1 MQAYPK
7 RLIEVDL
14 PIARISAH
22 ARREKS
28 LRHGHLSTLH
38 IWWARRPLASCRAMS
53 CAALWPAPTDSS
65 TPSEFIGVAREQM
78 LAWATEH
85 LTHLSRES
93 YQRFIRYRTNPAL
106 LESVEELEG
115 ALFDFIA
122 DFSDWDNANAAPY
135 LAVAET
141 LTLSAHRSL
150 TGDETGRPLVF
161 DPFCGGGS
169 IPLEANRIGADSFAS
184 DLNPIAVSLNRV
196 LLTYFPRYRGS
207 LVDKVR
213 EKSVEVGRL
222 AKLQL
227 QKYYASDSEGT
238 SVAYLWART
247 IRCEG
252 PGCGARVPLIRS
264 MQVTKEGEKWHYEW
278 NIQGTYIGVAL
289 RRGSNAVSKAS
300 VAGGS
305 VSCPI
310 ATCGYT
316 TKAKA
321 VRLQLQQQ
329 RGGAEDAQLLSVYVQ
344 EAAGRQFRAPT
355 DTDIASVALAVADR
369 ASANAPTDEIND
381 IRPYKNTRGL
391 SAVTRIGICNF
402 GDMYT
407 SRQALAIRAFQRA
420 LLECDFSDMEAGL
433 AQAVRATLNCA
444 VSRFIFQNS
453 SLSRWN
459 ASRATIE
466 GAFGKQALQVVWDFA
481 ESNPLSSGPANW
493 TGSVDWVVKVLEQNR
508 WMTRSS
514 EVVQSRAQDQVLPDG
529 AASALLTDPPYFAAI
544 PYADLSNVFYVW
556 ERDTFKSIHPGLFS
570 DGLVNQVDEI
580 IVTNANKGPD
590 GVTKDAAYYKAEMMK
605 ALASGMKATR
615 HDGIAVIVF
624 ADSRTESWEAIL
636 GAVVDSG
643 WRITGSWP
651 IDTERQTRTQAA
663 GAASLQSSVHIVCRP
678 RLPDASNVGDWRD
691 VSAELAPRISEWMRR
706 LSAEGVVGAD
716 AIFACLGPALEIYSR
731 YERVEKASGEVVPLP
746 DFLGIVWATVSREAL
761 NTVFINADAASL
773 EQDARLTAMWLWTL
787 TKASVKED
795 EADDEQ
801 ESITDDEEVE
811 APSQPK
817 KGGFKMEFDAAR
829 KISQGLGIH
838 LEDLGNL
845 VEVAGDTA
853 RLLGVGERARY
864 LLGKEAAESPNQG
877 RKRAPQLGLFADE
890 IPEEPLAGSR
900 LMLDAGKTA
909 LDRVHQAMLLFAAG
923 RSEAMRVFV
932 NSPSIGGNQQFW
944 VLAQALSA
952 LYPASSDEKRWVDGL
967 LARKKGLGF

>member
-14 PIARISAH
+14 PIARVSAH

-38 IWWARRPLASCRAMS
+38 IWWARRPLASCRAMA
-53 CAALWPAPTDSS
+53 CAALWPAPTDAS
-65 TPSEFIGVAREQM
+65 TPKDFVALARTKM
-78 LAWATEH
+78 LHWASEH
-85 LTHLSRES
+85 LTLVSRES
-93 YQRFIRYRTNPAL
+93 YQRFIKYRTNPSL
-106 LESVEELEG
+106 LDAPEELQA

-122 DFSDWDNANAAPY
+122 DFSDWDNANSKPY
-135 LAVAET
+135 LSVAGA
-141 LTLSAHRSL
+141 LTLGAHRSL
-150 TGDETGRPLVF
+150 TGDSEGRPLVF

-169 IPLEANRIGADSFAS
+169 IPLEANRVGADSFAS
-184 DLNPIAVSLNRV
+184 DLNPIAVSLNKV
-196 LLTYFPRYRGS
+196 LLTYFPRYQGQ
-207 LVDKVR
+207 LIEGVR
-213 EKSVEVGRL
+213 TKAVEVGRL
-222 AKLQL
+222 ARQRLQR
-227 QKYYASDSEGT
+227 YYAASGDGEPI
-238 SVAYLWART
+238 AYLWART

-252 PGCGARVPLIRS
+252 PGCGAKVPLIRS
-264 MQVTKEGEKWHYEW
+264 MQVTKEGEKWHYDW
-278 NIQGTYIGVAL
+278 DIKGTYIGVAL
-289 RRGSNAVSKAS
+289 RSGAKATSKAS

-305 VSCPI
+305 VTCPI
-310 ATCGYT
+310 AACGYT

-321 VRLQLQQQ
+321 VRLQLEQQ

-344 EAAGRQFRAPT
+344 DAAARRFRAPT
-355 DTDIASVALAVADR
+355 DVDLDSVAAAVKDR
-369 ASANAPTDEIND
+369 ANAEAPVDEIND
-381 IRPYKNTRGL
+381 VRPYKNTRGL
-391 SAVTRIGICNF
+391 SAVTRIGIRTF
-402 GDMYT
+402 GDMYS
-407 SRQALAIRAFQRA
+407 SRQALAIRAFQRS
-420 LLECDFSDMEAGL
+420 LLEVDFTEMEAGL

-459 ASRATIE
+459 AARATIE

-493 TGSVDWVVKVLEQNR
+493 IGSVDWVVKVLEQNS
-508 WMTRSS
+508 WMTRTC

-556 ERDTFKSIHPGLFS
+556 ERDAFKSIHPELFK
-570 DGLVNQVDEI
+570 DGLVSQTDEI
-580 IVTNANKGPD
+580 IVTNANKGPE
-590 GVTKDAAYYKAEMMK
+590 GATKDAAYYKTEMMK

-624 ADSRTESWEAIL
+624 ADSSTESWEAIL

-678 RLPDASNVGDWRD
+678 RLPDPNNVGDWRD

-706 LSAEGVVGAD
+706 LSTEGVVGAD

-761 NTVFINADAASL
+761 NTVFVNADATSL
-773 EQDARLTAMWLWTL
+773 EEDARLTAMWLWTL
-787 TKASVKED
+787 KKAPVQAE

-801 ESITDDEEVE
+801 ESVTDDEEE
-811 APSQPK
+811 ASVTSK

-838 LEDLGNL
+838 LEDLSNL

-853 RLLGVGERARY
+853 RLLSVGERANY
-864 LLGKEAAESPNQG
+864 LLGKEAVDS
-877 RKRAPQLGLFADE
+877 RKRAPKAAPQLGLFADE
-890 IPEEPLAGSR
+890 LPEEPLAGSR
-900 LMLDAGKTA
+900 LMMDAGKTA

-932 NSPSIGGNQQFW
+932 NSPSVGGNQQFW
-944 VLAQALSA
+944 MLSQALSA
-952 LYPASSDEKRWVDGL
+952 LYPTSSEEKRWVDGL
-967 LARKKGLGF
+967 LARKRGLGF

>member
-1 MQAYPK
+1 MKSYPK

-22 ARREKS
+22 SRREKS

-53 CAALWPAPTDSS
+53 CAALWPAPTDAA
-65 TPSEFIGVAREQM
+65 TPAEFIAVAKRQMQLWAAEQ
-78 LAWATEH
+78 LNKV
-85 LTHLSRES
+85 SPNS
-93 YQRFIRYRTNPAL
+93 YQRFIRYRTKPEL
-106 LESVEELEG
+106 LDSAEELQD

-122 DFSDWDNANAAPY
+122 DFADWDNANSKAY
-135 LAVAET
+135 LSVAET
-141 LTLSAHRSL
+141 LTLCAHRAL
-150 TGDETGRPLVF
+150 TNDADGRPLVF

-196 LLTYFPRYRGS
+196 LLTYFPRYQ
-207 LVDKVR
+207 DKLLEGVR
-213 EKSVEVGRL
+213 ERAAQVASAAKLRL
-222 AKLQL
+222 AE
-227 QKYYASDSEGT
+227 YYESDGQGEPI
-238 SVAYLWART
+238 AYLWART

-264 MQVTKEGEKWHYEW
+264 MQVTKEGEKWHYDW
-278 NIQGTYIGVAL
+278 NIEGKYIGVAL
-289 RRGSNAVSKAS
+289 QRGAKTLSKAS

-305 VSCPI
+305 VTCPI
-310 ATCGYT
+310 PSCGYT

-321 VRLQLQQQ
+321 VRVQLEAQ

-344 EAAGRQFRAPT
+344 DGGSRRFREPAEV
-355 DTDIASVALAVADR
+355 DLASVARAVADR
-369 ASANAPTDEIND
+369 ADADEPRDEIND

-391 SAVTRIGICNF
+391 SAVTRIGIRTF

-407 SRQALAIRAFQRA
+407 ARQALAIRAFQRA
-420 LLECDFSDMEAGL
+420 LMSLDFSETEPGL
-433 AQAVRATLNCA
+433 AQAIRATLNCA

-493 TGSVDWVVKVLEQNR
+493 NGAVDWVVKVLEQNR
-508 WMTRSS
+508 WMQRGC

-529 AASALLTDPPYFAAI
+529 SASALLCDPPYFAAI

-556 ERDTFKSIHPGLFS
+556 EREAFKGIHPELFRE
-570 DGLVNQVDEI
+570 GLVNQDDEI
-580 IVTNANKGPD
+580 IVTNANKGPK
-590 GVTKDAAYYKAEMMK
+590 GETKDASYYKAEMLK
-605 ALASGMKATR
+605 ALAAGMKATR
-615 HDGIAVIVF
+615 QDGIAVIVF
-624 ADSRTESWEAIL
+624 ADSSTESWEAIL

-678 RLPDASNVGDWRD
+678 RLPDRNNVGDWRD
-691 VSAELAPRISEWMRR
+691 VSSELPTRISEWMRR

-731 YERVEKASGEVVPLP
+731 YERVEKANGDVVPLP
-746 DFLGIVWATVSREAL
+746 EFLEIVWATVSREAL
-761 NTVFINADAASL
+761 NSVFVEADATSL
-773 EQDARLTAMWLWTL
+773 EEDARLTAMWLWTL
-787 TKASVKED
+787 RKAATNLD
-795 EADDEQ
+795 EGGDDQ
-801 ESITDDEEVE
+801 ESDDGDEEESAV
-811 APSQPK
+811 ASK
-817 KGGFKMEFDAAR
+817 KSGFRLEFDAAR

-838 LEDLGNL
+838 LEDLSGL
-845 VEVAGDTA
+845 VEITGDTA
-853 RLLGVGERARY
+853 RLLGVGERANY
-864 LLGKEAAESPNQG
+864 LLGKEAMEPR
-877 RKRAPQLGLFADE
+877 RKLAKAPSQLGLFADD

-900 LMLDAGKTA
+900 MMMDAGKTA

-932 NSPSIGGNQQFW
+932 NTPTVGGNQQFW
-944 VLAQALSA
+944 MLAQALSA
-952 LYPASSDEKRWVDGL
+952 LYPTGTDEKRWVDGL